1 MSILEDVVKSSNRF
15 VTKSFLGALSFFKE
29 ALYNEEYSAAPGLLQ
44 RFDPRVKL
52 IAFCAALI
60 AIAFIKSITSLV
72 LIYVATILLAYLSR
86 IHVVYFLKRVWI
98 FIPLFAVV
106 IAVPAIFSIFTPGD
120 PIMSLKI
127 FSWSLTVTVQGVKSA
142 FVFVLRVA
150 SSVSLVVLLALTT
163 RHTTLLAA
171 VRFFKISPVFTM
183 TLEMTYRFL
192 FLLVKNIEEMF
203 MGIESRTVRKMGGRQ
218 GRRIVARRIG
228 TLWEKSRGMSEDVYL
243 AMVARGYTGEPKTL
257 SDGKKKNLPFP

>member
-1 MSILEDVVKSSNRF
+1 VSILGGIVKSSNRF
-15 VTKSFLGALSFFKE
+15 VAKSFLGALSFFKE

-44 RFDPRVKL
+44 RVDPRLKL
-52 IAFCAALI
+52 IAFLCVLI
-60 AIAFIKSITSLV
+60 TIAFVKSIVSLC
-72 LIYVATILLAYLSR
+72 LIYAATILLAYLSR

-106 IAVPAIFSIFTPGD
+106 IAVPAIFNIFTPGD
-120 PIMSLKI
+120 PVVSWEI
-127 FSWSLTVTVQGVKSA
+127 FSWKLTVTVQGVKSA
-142 FVFVLRVA
+142 LVFVLRVA

-171 VRFFKISPVFTM
+171 VRFFKISSVFTM

-203 MGIESRTVRKMGGRQ
+203 IGIESRTIRKISGKD
-218 GRRIVARRIG
+218 GRRIVAQRIG

-243 AMVARGYTGEPKTL
+243 AMVSRGYTGEPKSMKDVL
-257 SDGKKKNLPFP
+257 K